1 MVEMDHI
8 YEDQAKAEL
17 AKDPEPRTIEQWLLQ
32 GEKDERFTI
41 EDIAQHGCEGGVG
54 GLIYYSETEEFHD
67 KFEEEIWDLVK
78 EFADDSGQHMLQYM
92 SNVLGDKVASV
103 KTLKNYLAWFA
114 VEVMASRILGSRED
128 AKN

>member
-54 GLIYYSETEEFHD
+54 GLIYYSET
-67 KFEEEIWDLVK
+67 V
-78 EFADDSGQHMLQYM
+78 DSSTTQKQKSFTISSKKRYGTWSKSLQM
-92 SNVLGDKVASV
+92 TLAS
-103 KTLKNYLAWFA
+103 TCCSTCLT
-114 VEVMASRILGSRED
+114 S
-128 AKN
+128 